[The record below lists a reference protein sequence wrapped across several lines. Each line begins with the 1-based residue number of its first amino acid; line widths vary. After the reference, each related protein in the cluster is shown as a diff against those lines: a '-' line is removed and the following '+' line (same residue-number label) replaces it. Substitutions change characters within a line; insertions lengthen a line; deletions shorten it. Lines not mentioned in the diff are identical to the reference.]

1 MHEFVNFARDHGL
14 IMKDTVL
21 YDRWI
26 ATPTEDHPRSSNG
39 RYKFLGDVGWVIN
52 WAKMDKPVT
61 WFADG
66 KTANSPEVRQ
76 RLSSSNQERNKIAAQ
91 AAQKAEW
98 ILSQCS
104 LETHPYLERKGFV
117 AEQGNVFVKQNRKL
131 LVIPMRSGKSHLV
144 GCQLIDEDGGKKFL
158 HGQTSKGA
166 TFVIGTKGTPI
177 LCEGYATG
185 LSVRDIMS
193 KMNIPYTIYIC
204 FSASNMELIARNIGK
219 GIIIA
224 DNDPSSVG
232 ETSAKKTGHPY
243 WISPATGEDFNDYH
257 RRVGNFKASQDLK
270 RMILSLKTSLQSA

>member
-1 MHEFVNFARDHGL
+1 MVEFVNFARDHGL
-14 IMKDTVL
+14 IMQDSLV

-26 ATPTEDHPRSSNG
+26 ATPTEDHPRSTNG
-39 RYKFLGDVGWVIN
+39 RYKFLGEVGWVIN

-66 KTANSPEVRQ
+66 KTALSKEVKD
-76 RLSSSNQERNKIAAQ
+76 RLSSSNQERNKKSLA

-104 LETHPYLERKGFV
+104 LETHPYLERKGFI

-131 LVIPMRSGKSHLV
+131 LVIPMRSSNSHLI
-144 GCQLIDEDGGKKFL
+144 GCQLIDEDGSKKFL

-177 LCEGYATG
+177 FCEGYATG

-193 KMNIPYTIYIC
+193 KLNIPYTIYIC
-204 FSASNMELIARNIGK
+204 FSANNMELIARNIGK
-219 GIIIA
+219 GLIIA
-224 DNDPSSVG
+224 DNDSSGVG
-232 ETSAKKTGHPY
+232 ETIAKKTQQPY
-243 WISPATGEDFNDYH
+243 WISPARGEDFNDYH
-257 RRVGNFKASQDLK
+257 MRVGNFKASQDLK
-270 RMILSLKTSLQSA
+270 RLLLSLKT